1 MYVMHD
7 DRTVRDVRCHTKA
20 FSKQTLSV
28 GSNYYPL
35 VEEEGAYISKNS
47 RTCGKSMYWTIESHF
62 FLSFIDVS
70 VRNITFH
77 FAI

>member
-1 MYVMHD
+1 MHD

-47 RTCGKSMYWTIESHF
+47 STCGKSIGQLDY
-62 FLSFIDVS
+62 
-70 VRNITFH
+70 
-77 FAI
+77 